1 MFKSDDRELSKLLD
15 QVESHEI
22 QLPDFQRGWVWDDD
36 RIKALLASLTK
47 GYPIGA
53 IMLLESGGDFHF
65 ECRNIEDSGNE
76 KTEPKEMILDGQQRT
91 TSMFLA
97 MRSKKPVKT
106 HNEKTKNK
114 TIFRHYYLDIEKA
127 LNSEVDRIDAI
138 IAVDE
143 NKQKREN
150 IGRDIVLDLSSTELE
165 YKNRMIPFDILSS
178 SSELDAWCAGY
189 YQYYRNNY
197 PQEEAFR
204 VTDEYEELNTK
215 ILRSLLSYRIPVIR
229 IGKET
234 PKEAVCQ
241 VFENVNQGGVSLT
254 VFELIT
260 ATFAADNFDL
270 RADWNKIHSAF
281 SEKGILKV
289 VDNTS
294 FLTALTLLVSHSK
307 GGTVSCKRR
316 DVLNLTLD
324 DYKKY
329 RDQLIDGYKRM
340 YKLLMEMCFYRE
352 NDVPY
357 ATQFIPL
364 SAICAELGTDI
375 ENKAVKDKIKRW
387 MWCGILGE
395 LYGGANET
403 RYANDLPQVIDW
415 INGSEVV
422 PNTVNNFSFNTKRLL
437 GLQTRNSAAYKG
449 SMTLILENGARDWI
463 SDSKMDF
470 ESYIGESSDIHHI
483 FPQDYCEKQGYDKNK
498 WNSIINKTPLYAS
511 TNRYIG
517 GVAPSKYI
525 EKIKKKIESNEVSER
540 MESHLLDYE
549 KLSSDNFD
557 EFIAARTTKLLDVI
571 EAATGRTIS
580 DRKSEEVIETFG
592 REV

>member
-65 ECRNIEDSGNE
+65 ECRNIEDSGDT
-76 KTEPKEMILDGQQRT
+76 KTDNGDIKTDPKEMILDGQQRT

-97 MRSKKPVKT
+97 MRSKNPVKT
-106 HNEKTKNK
+106 HNEKQKNK
-114 TIFRHYYLDIEKA
+114 AILRYYYLDIEKA
-127 LNSEVDRIDAI
+127 LDSSVDRVDAI
-138 IAVDE
+138 VAVDE
-143 NKQKREN
+143 YKQKREN
-150 IGRDIVLDLSSTELE
+150 IGRDIVLDLSTPELE
-165 YKNRMIPFDILSS
+165 YKNKMIPFNRLSS
-178 SSELDAWCAGY
+178 DNEIAEW
-189 YQYYRNNY
+189 RNNY
-197 PQEEAFR
+197 QEYYDFDKDIIKQYQAVDKEI
-204 VTDEYEELNTK
+204 
-215 ILRSLLSYRIPVIR
+215 IL
-229 IGKET
+229 
-234 PKEAVCQ
+234 
-241 VFENVNQGGVSLT
+241 
-254 VFELIT
+254 
-260 ATFAADNFDL
+260 AADGFNL
-270 RADWNKIHSAF
+270 RDDWNEIHSKFA
-281 SEKGILKV
+281 KKRILKV

-316 DVLNLTLD
+316 DVLNLTLE
-324 DYKKY
+324 DYNGY
-329 RDQLIDGYKRM
+329 RNQLIDGYNRM
-340 YKLLMEMCFYRE
+340 YKLLTEMCFYRE
-352 NDVPY
+352 NDIPY

-387 MWCGILGE
+387 IWCGILGE

-415 INGSEVV
+415 INGSEAL
-422 PNTVNNFSFNTKRLL
+422 PNTVNDCSFNTKRLL

-449 SMTLILENGARDWI
+449 IMTLILENGARDWI

-483 FPQDYCEKQGYDKNK
+483 FPQKYCEDQNYDKDK

-525 EKIKKKIESNEVSER
+525 EKIKKKIESDEVSER

-557 EFIAARTTKLLDVI
+557 EFIATRTTKLLDVI
-571 EAATGRTIS
+571 EAATGRTVS
-580 DRKSEEVIETFG
+580 DRRSEEVIETFG

>member
-65 ECRNIEDSGNE
+65 ECRNIEDSGDI
-76 KTEPKEMILDGQQRT
+76 KTDPKEMILDGQQRT

-97 MRSKKPVKT
+97 MRSKNPVKT
-106 HNEKTKNK
+106 HNEKQKNK
-114 TIFRHYYLDIEKA
+114 AILRYYYLDIEKA
-127 LNSEVDRIDAI
+127 LDPSVDRVDAI
-138 IAVDE
+138 VAVDE

-150 IGRDIVLDLSSTELE
+150 IGRDIVLDLSTPELE
-165 YKNRMIPFDILSS
+165 YKNKMIPFNRLSS
-178 SSELDAWCAGY
+178 DNEIAEW
-189 YQYYRNNY
+189 RNNY
-197 PQEEAFR
+197 QEYYDFDKDIIKQYQAVDKE
-204 VTDEYEELNTK
+204 
-215 ILRSLLSYRIPVIR
+215 IIQPLLKYRIPVIR
-229 IGKET
+229 IDKET
-234 PKEAVCQ
+234 PKDAVCQ

-254 VFELIT
+254 VFELVT
-260 ATFAADNFDL
+260 ATFAADGFNL
-270 RADWNKIHSAF
+270 RDDWNKIHSAF
-281 SEKGILKV
+281 AKKRILKV

-316 DVLNLTLD
+316 DVLNLTLE

-329 RDQLIDGYKRM
+329 RDQLIDGYNRM
-340 YKLLMEMCFYRE
+340 YKLLTEMCFYRE
-352 NDVPY
+352 NDIPY

-375 ENKAVKDKIKRW
+375 ENKAIKDKIKRW
-387 MWCGILGE
+387 IWCGILGE

-415 INGSEVV
+415 INGSEVL
-422 PNTVNNFSFNTKRLL
+422 PNTVNDCSFNTKRLL

-449 SMTLILENGARDWI
+449 IMTLILENGARDWI

-483 FPQDYCEKQGYDKNK
+483 FPQKYCEDQKYDKEK

-525 EKIKKKIESNEVSER
+525 EKIKKKIESDEVSER

-549 KLSSDNFD
+549 NLSSDNFD
-557 EFIAARTTKLLDVI
+557 EFIATRTTKLLDVI
-571 EAATGRTIS
+571 EAATGRTVS
-580 DRKSEEVIETFG
+580 DRRSEEVIETFG

>member
-76 KTEPKEMILDGQQRT
+76 KIEPKEMILDGQQRT

-97 MRSKKPVKT
+97 MRSKKPVRT
-106 HNEKTKNK
+106 HNEKTKSK
-114 TIFRHYYLDIEKA
+114 TILRHYYLDIEKA
-127 LNSEVDRIDAI
+127 LDPEIDRIDAI

-143 NKQKREN
+143 NKQRREN
-150 IGRDIVLDLSSTELE
+150 IGRDVVLDLSTTELE
-165 YKNRMIPFDILSS
+165 YKNRMIPFNILSS
-178 SSELDAWCAGY
+178 SSELDAWRAGY
-189 YQYYRNNY
+189 YQYYRNNST
-197 PQEEAFR
+197 QEEAFR

-215 ILRSLLSYRIPVIR
+215 ILRGLLSYRIPVIR

-270 RADWNKIHSAF
+270 RDDWNKIHAMF
-281 SEKGILKV
+281 AEKGILKV

-316 DVLNLTLD
+316 DVLNLTLE

-329 RDQLIDGYKRM
+329 RNQLIDGYNRM
-340 YKLLMEMCFYRE
+340 YKMLMEMCFYRE

-387 MWCGILGE
+387 IWCGILGE

-415 INGSEVV
+415 INGSEAL
-422 PNTVNNFSFNTKRLL
+422 PNTVNDCSFNTKRLL

-449 SMTLILENGARDWI
+449 IMTLILENGARDWI

-540 MESHLLDYE
+540 METHLLDYE
-549 KLSSDNFD
+549 KLSTDNFD
-557 EFIAARTTKLLDVI
+557 EFIATRTTKLLNVI
-571 EAATGRTIS
+571 EAATGRAVS
-580 DRKSEEVIETFG
+580 DRKSEEVTEIFG
-592 REV
+592 KEV

>member
-1 MFKSDDRELSKLLD
+1 MFKPDDRELSKLLD
-15 QVESHEI
+15 QVETHEI

-36 RIKALLASLTK
+36 RIKSLLASLTK

-65 ECRNIEDSGNE
+65 KCRNIEDSGNE
-76 KTEPKEMILDGQQRT
+76 IVEPKEMILDGQQRT

-106 HNEKTKNK
+106 YNEKNKNK
-114 TIFRHYYLDIEKA
+114 KLLRHYYLDIKKA
-127 LNSEVDRIDAI
+127 LNPEIDRIDAI
-138 IAVDE
+138 VSVDE
-143 NKQKREN
+143 NKQKKEN
-150 IGRDIVLDLSSTELE
+150 IGRDIVLDLSTPELE
-165 YKNRMIPFDILSS
+165 YENRMIPFDILSNS
-178 SSELDAWCAGY
+178 NELDNWRAGY
-189 YQYYRNNY
+189 YQHYRNNST
-197 PQEEAFR
+197 QDEVFT
-204 VTDEYEELNTK
+204 VIDEYEELNKK
-215 ILRSLLSYRIPVIR
+215 ILRNLLSYRIPLIR

-241 VFENVNQGGVSLT
+241 VFENVNQGGMSLT
-254 VFELIT
+254 VFELVT

-270 RADWNKIHSAF
+270 RDDWKTINDDFEK
-281 SEKGILKV
+281 KGILKV

-294 FLTALTLLVSHSK
+294 FLTALTLLASYMK
-307 GGTVSCKRR
+307 GRTVSCKRR
-316 DVLNLTLD
+316 DVLNLTIN
-324 DYKKY
+324 DYMQY
-329 RDQLIDGYKRM
+329 RDQLIDGYNRM

-364 SAICAELGTDI
+364 SAICAVLGTDI

-387 MWCGILGE
+387 IWCGILGE

-403 RYANDLPQVIDW
+403 RYANDLPQVIEW
-415 INGSEVV
+415 INKSETF
-422 PNTVNNFSFNTKRLL
+422 PNTVNDCSFNTKRLL

-449 SMTLILENGARDWI
+449 IMTLILENGARDWI

-525 EKIKKKIESNEVSER
+525 EKIKKRIESNEVVER
-540 MESHLLDYE
+540 METHLLDYGA
-549 KLSSDNFD
+549 LSSDNFD
-557 EFIAARTTKLLDVI
+557 EFIATRTTKLLDAI
-571 EAATGRTIS
+571 EKATGRQVS
-580 DRKSEEVIETFG
+580 DRTSEEVIETFG
-592 REV
+592 RKV